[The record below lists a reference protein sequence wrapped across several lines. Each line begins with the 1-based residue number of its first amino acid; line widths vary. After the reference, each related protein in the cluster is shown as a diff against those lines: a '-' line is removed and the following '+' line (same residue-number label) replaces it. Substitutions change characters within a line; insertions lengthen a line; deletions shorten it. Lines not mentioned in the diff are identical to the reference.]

1 MLTATEESQK
11 VNRAGTA
18 KHYAVYRRLP
28 DEAAD
33 ATEGRIDTFFRVAP
47 DDCVGDDGKVDGPN

>member
-1 MLTATEESQK
+1 MTATEESQK

-28 DEAAD
+28 DKAAD
-33 ATEGRIDTFFRVAP
+33 ATEGRMDTFFKVATN
-47 DDCVGDDGKVDGPN
+47 DSVGDNGRVDGPN